1 MLYGSHGSTLYYV
14 STTSLFSNN
23 TSKLHSHGLFIVV
36 GCFKMIRYH
45 KFLVSQTGGK
55 KKRIC
60 RSFIC
65 EWFLLQ
71 RVRNL
76 CRESGVTLILFFS
89 NISSSFW
96 NLGSVFIRLYQD
108 VSKKFRKASLFKLTQ
123 QKQCKQVLF

>member
-1 MLYGSHGSTLYYV
+1 MLYDSHGSTLYYV

-23 TSKLHSHGLFIVV
+23 TSKLLSHALFIVV
-36 GCFKMIRYH
+36 ECIKMIRHH
-45 KFLVSQTGGK
+45 KFLVSQTGEKK

-60 RSFIC
+60 TSFIC
-65 EWFLLQ
+65 EWFLLR

-96 NLGSVFIRLYQD
+96 NLSVH
-108 VSKKFRKASLFKLTQ
+108 
-123 QKQCKQVLF
+123 